1 MGATRTQWKLSKSTR
16 PNSQDR
22 CFCQT
27 SKSNSGEPVT
37 ISRYRAHH
45 LCLSASKWLIRF
57 QNIMVKYDLFR
68 PLWPSSL
75 TSWHPKLTVLSPFLA
90 HHLRKFAAQ
99 SVHSFFK
106 KLCSQLWWC
115 TNGQKVGRTATLI
128 PLCPC
133 QYRLAEGGI
142 KMLNHI
148 RHTSWNNVFKAV
160 INVQNKI

>member
-75 TSWHPKLTVLSPFLA
+75 TSWHPKLTVLSPFLT

-106 KLCSQLWWC
+106 KNCVHNFGDVRMDRRSDERPRWYHYVPASIDW
-115 TNGQKVGRTATLI
+115 RREA
-128 PLCPC
+128 
-133 QYRLAEGGI
+133 
-142 KMLNHI
+142 
-148 RHTSWNNVFKAV
+148 
-160 INVQNKI
+160 